1 MCLLME
7 TDSTRNITPATISRC
22 GMIFL
27 NREEMNRPK
36 HILNQF
42 MQRLPPNLA
51 DYVKDLENQINWL
64 MPTCLEIFNREK
76 TRRNLILNDVD
87 EFWIVQ
93 NLVRLL
99 DAFTFGYWIDFIN
112 SNKDDSD
119 DPLQQAALQKTQ
131 NAHRMQSSEVDR

>member
-1 MCLLME
+1 
-7 TDSTRNITPATISRC
+7 
-22 GMIFL
+22 
-27 NREEMNRPK
+27 
-36 HILNQF
+36 
-42 MQRLPPNLA
+42 
-51 DYVKDLENQINWL
+51 

-119 DPLQQAALQKTQ
+119 DPLQQAAL
-131 NAHRMQSSEVDR
+131 